1 MALPP
6 LRSLNGDL
14 IEGATDGRYKKVVN
28 NRGGMVEGSTYANRD
43 ELDDVWYGIH
53 ETQPKDV
60 PGMTGYHSSP
70 QYVPTREP
78 DRSKW

>member
-14 IEGATDGRYKKVVN
+14 IEGATDGSYKKGVN
-28 NRGGMVEGSTYANRD
+28 NRGGQVEPTTYAKRD

-60 PGMTGYHSSP
+60 PGMLGYHNSP
-70 QYVPTREP
+70 HYVATREP